1 MLLYFGK
8 KVSFQ
13 PEKGAV
19 LPKFGDWDASSAT
32 SGEGFTV
39 IFNRARDEK
48 KSQFT
53 PESTSKPVS
62 PLQRQGDEDLYQNR
76 RSPNVKK
83 KGKVRNVNILINLS
97 LVQVI
102 VVLIETTL
110 SYCKEVIDNSFPS
123 DFI

>member
-1 MLLYFGK
+1 M
-8 KVSFQ
+8 
-13 PEKGAV
+13 
-19 LPKFGDWDASSAT
+19 PKFGDWDASNAT

-62 PLQRQGDEDLYQNR
+62 PLRGQGDEDLYQNR

-83 KGKVRNVNILINLS
+83 KGKVRNGKIPNHICFDRND
-97 LVQVI
+97 I
-102 VVLIETTL
+102 VLL
-110 SYCKEVIDNSFPS
+110 
-123 DFI
+123 